1 MRKKLEELEA
11 AMAREREVV
20 EKEQEDA
27 QDIISQN
34 VELCEM
40 LKTIEDAL
48 R

>member
-1 MRKKLEELEA
+1 
-11 AMAREREVV
+11 MAREGEVV
-20 EKEQEDA
+20 EKEQEDT

-40 LKTIEDAL
+40 LKMVEDAL